1 MPAGHSRE
9 NVNCE
14 EKREKLRIAIVGGE
28 SKLLG
33 KNGILES
40 LDSLN
45 ESEIHRVYSNDE
57 NAFAARMT
65 VYWEVMVS
73 LFARGVA
80 TLVPILAPDL
90 CVDST
95 NDLGS
100 HLSSDPVVNRGLNSL
115 SH

>member
-1 MPAGHSRE
+1 
-9 NVNCE
+9 
-14 EKREKLRIAIVGGE
+14 
-28 SKLLG
+28 
-33 KNGILES
+33 
-40 LDSLN
+40 
-45 ESEIHRVYSNDE
+45 
-57 NAFAARMT
+57 
-65 VYWEVMVS
+65 MVS